1 MNKNNWIL
9 LTLLGGAVLPIQA
22 GLNAKLGKAA
32 ESPMHAT
39 TISFIV
45 GLIGLILY
53 IIITKQTFSL
63 AGIKGAPVYAWLGGL
78 FGAFYVT
85 IVILSFKELGPALT
99 FGLIVSGQMICSV
112 MLEHF
117 KILVAQPNP
126 ISMYRLIGVAFVVVG
141 VIIIR
146 KF

>member
-63 AGIKGAPVYAWLGGL
+63 AGIKGAPAYAWLGGL

-85 IVILSFKELGPALT
+85 VVILSFKELGPALT

-112 MLEHF
+112 LLEHF

>member
-1 MNKNNWIL
+1 MNNNNWIL
-9 LTLLGGAVLPIQA
+9 ITLLGGAVLPIQA
-22 GLNAKLGKAA
+22 GINAKLGKAA
-32 ESPMHAT
+32 ESPLHAT
-39 TISFIV
+39 AISFIV

-53 IIITKQTFSL
+53 IIITKQSFSL
-63 AGIKGAPVYAWLGGL
+63 AGIKGAPAYAWLGGL

-85 IVILSFKELGPALT
+85 VVILSFKELGPALT
-99 FGLIVSGQMICSV
+99 FGLIVAGQMICSV
-112 MLEHF
+112 LLEHF

>member
-9 LTLLGGAVLPIQA
+9 ITLLGGAVLPIQA
-22 GLNAKLGKAA
+22 GINAKLGKAA
-32 ESPMHAT
+32 ESPLHAT
-39 TISFIV
+39 AISFIV

-53 IIITKQTFSL
+53 IIITKQSFSL
-63 AGIKGAPVYAWLGGL
+63 AGIKGAPVYAWLWGL

-85 IVILSFKELGPALT
+85 VVILSFKELGPALT
-99 FGLIVSGQMICSV
+99 FGLIVAGQMICSV
-112 MLEHF
+112 LLEHF

>member
-63 AGIKGAPVYAWLGGL
+63 DGIKGAPAYAWLGGL

-85 IVILSFKELGPALT
+85 VVILSFKELGPALT

-112 MLEHF
+112 LLEHF